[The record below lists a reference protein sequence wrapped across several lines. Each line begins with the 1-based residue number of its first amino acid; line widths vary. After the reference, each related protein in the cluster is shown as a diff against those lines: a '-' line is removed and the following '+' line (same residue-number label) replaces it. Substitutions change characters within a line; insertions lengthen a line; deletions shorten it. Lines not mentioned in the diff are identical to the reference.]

1 MESLLLSIRDAARLL
16 KISERLTWQLAKE
29 GKLPT
34 IRLGTKRGRLLIP
47 HKALEDWILNQ
58 TSGGKQNEAG

>member
-1 MESLLLSIRDAARLL
+1 MESLLLSIREAARLL

-47 HKALEDWILNQ
+47 RKALEDWILNQ
-58 TSGGKQNEAG
+58 TSGGKQN